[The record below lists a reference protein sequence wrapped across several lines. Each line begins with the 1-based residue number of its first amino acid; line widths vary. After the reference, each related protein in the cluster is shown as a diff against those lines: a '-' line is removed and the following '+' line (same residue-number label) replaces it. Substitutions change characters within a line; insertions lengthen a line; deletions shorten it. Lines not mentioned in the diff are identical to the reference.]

1 MPKVHLP
8 KKSQKTFAS
17 EINILRSGKTTVLTK
32 DQEQTLRE
40 DKEALNGV
48 LNRLRQSAKSA
59 ILLIASTKHSSP
71 DFPIIK
77 SIREEIFSAK
87 AMVATHISDL
97 ESRLERQ
104 QLAKS
109 FLLAKE
115 LEAKEQSAKMAS
127 ARVLRDHDKKLK
139 AANQQTRLMVRE
151 GEGGPSWTLSRP
163 RGSGNTSTHPLAVPE
178 PKLKPYK
185 RRGVLTS
192 TPTSSTTTST
202 PATTSSTSSS
212 GSTDAPRKAVPYVS
226 RTGRRRSPRLREK
239 RERQAAQD
247 ANLIKRYGLKRL
259 SVVVERLPAKQ
270 SKWPLAKPATA
281 APVPDGRDYRQTKP
295 PASYNK
301 AEPMVK
307 VEPVVKAEPLDY
319 VAIPGPLNARSKPL
333 GPEVAL
339 PILDGVIDQVLQ
351 QVTGEVQEA
360 FPGPPIDW
368 SFDPESPSFIPIL
381 SPARIPSP
389 DLRQVERS
397 NGVIE
402 VFEMGE
408 SPIDQARMM
417 EANPIV
423 PQTPDPTSYRPAV
436 EVIPPPPA
444 VVQAADSTISRPIPL
459 IILDDDE
466 QAPPVIEI
474 IELE

>member
-8 KKSQKTFAS
+8 KKSQKTFSS

-40 DKEALNGV
+40 DKEAMTGILA
-48 LNRLRQSAKSA
+48 RLRQSAKSV

-77 SIREEIFSAK
+77 SAREEIFSAK

-115 LEAKEQSAKMAS
+115 LEAKEQSAKAAS
-127 ARVLRDHDKKLK
+127 ARVLRDHDRKLK
-139 AANQQTRLMVRE
+139 AANKQTRLMVRE
-151 GEGGPSWTLSRP
+151 GEGGSKWTLSCP
-163 RGSGNTSTHPLAVPE
+163 RGSDTTSTHPLAVPG
-178 PKLKPYK
+178 PKLKPYQ

-192 TPTSSTTTST
+192 TPTTSATSATST
-202 PATTSSTSSS
+202 PATTSSTSST
-212 GSTDAPRKAVPYVS
+212 GSTGAPRKVVPYVS
-226 RTGRRRSPRLREK
+226 RTGRRRSPRLRER

-247 ANLIKRYGLKRL
+247 ADLIKRYGLKRL

-270 SKWPLAKPATA
+270 TKWPQ
-281 APVPDGRDYRQTKP
+281 V
-295 PASYNK
+295 K
-301 AEPMVK
+301 AEPVDK
-307 VEPVVKAEPLDY
+307 AEPVVKAEPLIKTEPVDY
-319 VAIPGPLNARSKPL
+319 EPTPGPSNVRPKPL
-333 GPEVAL
+333 GTSVAL

-351 QVTGEVQEA
+351 QVAADVHEV

-389 DLRQVERS
+389 DIREVERS

-402 VFEMGE
+402 VIDMGD
-408 SPIDQARMM
+408 SPFDQARLL

-423 PQTPDPTSYRPAV
+423 PQTPDPKTYKPAM
-436 EVIPPPPA
+436 EVRAPPSA
-444 VVQAADSTISRPIPL
+444 VIQAADSTFSRQIPL
-459 IILDDDE
+459 IVLDDDE
-466 QAPPVIEI
+466 QDPPEVEI